1 MMSYHGDMAVGVSGI
16 MVVVQA
22 GEGNGVFIQANCAWQ
37 VVRALVS
44 LYGCPVEQER
54 TRARRG
60 TNLVLAT
67 KN

>member
-1 MMSYHGDMAVGVSGI
+1 MAVGVSGI

-54 TRARRG
+54 TCARRG
-60 TNLVLAT
+60 TKLGVGDQN
-67 KN
+67 